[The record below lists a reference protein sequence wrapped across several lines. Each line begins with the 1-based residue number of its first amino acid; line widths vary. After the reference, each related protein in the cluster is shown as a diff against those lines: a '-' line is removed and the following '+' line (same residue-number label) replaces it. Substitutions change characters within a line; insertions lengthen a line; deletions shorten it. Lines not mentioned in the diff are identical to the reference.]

1 MKRRGLFEM
10 KYLVRFLTVSALL
23 VFVAHATQ
31 DVVTAIHGTIT
42 KLDST
47 SKTMVVKTKDGTE
60 HTVHFVDKTAVW
72 GADKT
77 AAGAKD
83 SFKGLSEG
91 SEVVVH
97 YTAKGGEDTAT
108 EVDKVGKDGLKYMDG
123 TVTKIGKDGKTV
135 VVKSADGTEHTF
147 DVAGRDTADAAKDIG
162 KGTEKAGKTTVY
174 YTDEGG
180 KKVAHFFE
188 KL

>member
-1 MKRRGLFEM
+1 MKN
-10 KYLVRFLTVSALL
+10 LVRFATVAALLLFAVYAADDVVSA
-23 VFVAHATQ
+23 V
-31 DVVTAIHGTIT
+31 HGTIT
-42 KLDST
+42 KLDSST
-47 SKTMVVKTKDGTE
+47 NTMVIKTKDGTE

-97 YTAKGGEDTAT
+97 YSEKGGEKTAT
-108 EVDKVGKDGLKYMDG
+108 EVDKVGKDGLKYIDG
-123 TVTKIGKDGKTV
+123 TVTKVGKDGKTV

-147 DVAGRDTADAAKDIG
+147 DVAGRDTADVAKSIG
-162 KGTEKAGKTTVY
+162 KSADKGGKTTIY
-174 YTDEGG
+174 YTEEGG
-180 KKVAHFFE
+180 KKVVHFFE
-188 KL
+188 KI

>member
-1 MKRRGLFEM
+1 MKN
-10 KYLVRFLTVSALL
+10 LVKFLVVSALV
-23 VFVAHATQ
+23 VFAAKAAD
-31 DVVTAIHGTIT
+31 DVVSAVHGTVT
-42 KLDST
+42 KVDAT

-60 HTVHFVDKTAVW
+60 QTVHYTDKTAVW

-83 SFKGLSEG
+83 SYKGIASG

-97 YTAKGGEDTAT
+97 YTEKGTEKSAT
-108 EVDKVGKDGLKYMDG
+108 EVDKVGKDGLKYVDG
-123 TVTKIGKDGKTV
+123 TVETVGKDGKTV
-135 VVKSADGTEHTF
+135 TVKAADGTEHTF
-147 DVAGRDTADAAKDIG
+147 SVAGKGIGAGAAKGG
-162 KGTEKAGKTTVY
+162 KATVY
-174 YTDEGG
+174 YSEEGG

>member
-1 MKRRGLFEM
+1 MKNVL
-10 KYLVRFLTVSALL
+10 RFLAVAALL
-23 VFVAHATQ
+23 VFTVRAAD
-31 DVVTAIHGTIT
+31 DVVTAVHGTIT
-42 KLDST
+42 KLDDGT
-47 SKTMVVKTKDGTE
+47 KTMVVKAKDGTE
-60 HTVHFVDKTAVW
+60 HTVRFTDKTAVW

-97 YTAKGGEDTAT
+97 YSEKGGEKSAT
-108 EVDKVGKDGLKYMDG
+108 EVDKVGKDGLKYVDG
-123 TVTKIGKDGKTV
+123 TVEKVGKDGKTV
-135 VVKSADGTEHTF
+135 VVKTADGTEHTF
-147 DVAGRDTADAAKDIG
+147 AVAGKDTA
-162 KGTEKAGKTTVY
+162 KGADKAGKVTVY
-174 YTDEGG
+174 YTEEGS

>member
-1 MKRRGLFEM
+1 MKN
-10 KYLVRFLTVSALL
+10 LVRFLGLTALL
-23 VFVAHATQ
+23 VFALHAAD
-31 DVVTAIHGTIT
+31 DVVSAVHGTIT
-42 KLDST
+42 KLDSST
-47 SKTMVVKTKDGTE
+47 KTMVVKTKDGTE
-60 HTVHFVDKTAVW
+60 HTVHFADKTTVW

-83 SFKGLSEG
+83 AFKGLSEG

-97 YTAKGGEDTAT
+97 YSEKGGEKTAT
-108 EVDKVGKDGLKYMDG
+108 EVDKVGKDGLKYVDG
-123 TVTKIGKDGKTV
+123 TVEKVGKDGKTV

-147 DVAGRDTADAAKDIG
+147 DVAGHDTADAAKGIG
-162 KGTEKAGKTTVY
+162 KATDKTAKVTVY
-174 YTDEGG
+174 YTEDGG

>member
-1 MKRRGLFEM
+1 MKNV
-10 KYLVRFLTVSALL
+10 VRFFVMAALVGFGVSA
-23 VFVAHATQ
+23 AQ
-31 DVVTAIHGTIT
+31 DVATAVHGTIT
-42 KLDST
+42 KLDSS

-60 HTVHFVDKTAVW
+60 QTVHFTDKTAVW

-97 YTAKGGEDTAT
+97 YTAKGADKSAT
-108 EVDKVGKDGLKYMDG
+108 EVDKVGKDGLKSVDG
-123 TVTKIGKDGKTV
+123 TVTKVSKDGKTV
-135 VVKSADGTEHTF
+135 VVKTADGTEHTF
-147 DVAGRDTADAAKDIG
+147 DVAGKDTADAAKS
-162 KGTEKAGKTTVY
+162 AGKTTVY
-174 YTDEGG
+174 YTEQGG

>member
-1 MKRRGLFEM
+1 MKNLS
-10 KYLVRFLTVSALL
+10 RFLALAALL
-23 VFVAHATQ
+23 VFAIRAADDVA
-31 DVVTAIHGTIT
+31 TAVHGTIT
-42 KLDST
+42 KLDSAT
-47 SKTMVVKTKDGTE
+47 KTMVVKTKDGTE

-83 SFKGLSEG
+83 AFKGLSEG

-97 YTAKGGEDTAT
+97 YTEKGTENTAT
-108 EVDKVGKDGLKYMDG
+108 EVDKVGKDGLKSVDG
-123 TVTKIGKDGKTV
+123 TVTKVGADGKTV
-135 VVKSADGTEHTF
+135 VVKAADGTEQTF
-147 DVAGRDTADAAKDIG
+147 TVVGHDTAESAKGIG
-162 KGTEKAGKTTVY
+162 KAADKTAKTTVY
-174 YTDEGG
+174 YTEEGG

>member
-1 MKRRGLFEM
+1 M
-10 KYLVRFLTVSALL
+10 KYLVRILTVSALL
-23 VFVAHATQ
+23 TFAVHAQ
-31 DVVTAIHGTIT
+31 DVVTAVHGTVT
-42 KLDST
+42 KLDSST
-47 SKTMVVKTKDGTE
+47 KTMVVKTKDGSE
-60 HTVHFVDKTAVW
+60 QTVHFVDKTTVW

-97 YTAKGGEDTAT
+97 YSEKGGEKTAT

-123 TVTKIGKDGKTV
+123 TVTKVGKDGKTI
-135 VVKSADGTEHTF
+135 VVKAADGTEQTF
-147 DVAGRDTADAAKDIG
+147 TVAGHDTADAAKDLG
-162 KGTEKAGKTTVY
+162 KGTDKAGKTTVY
-174 YTDEGG
+174 YTEEGG

-188 KL
+188 KF

>member
-1 MKRRGLFEM
+1 MNVEENSWMGGSAMKT
-10 KYLVRFLTVSALL
+10 LVRFLTVATLL
-23 VFVAHATQ
+23 VFAAYAAD
-31 DVVTAIHGTIT
+31 DVVSAVHGTVT
-42 KLDST
+42 KIDAA

-60 HTVHFVDKTAVW
+60 HTVHYTDKTVVL

-83 SFKGLSEG
+83 AYKGIATG

-97 YTAKGGEDTAT
+97 YTEKGTEKSAT
-108 EVDKVGKDGLKYMDG
+108 EVDKVGKDGLKYVDG
-123 TVTKIGKDGKTV
+123 TVEKVGKDGKTV
-135 VVKSADGTEHTF
+135 TVKAADGTEHTF
-147 DVAGRDTADAAKDIG
+147 EVAGKGIG
-162 KGTEKAGKTTVY
+162 TGAVKGGKATVY
-174 YTDEGG
+174 YTEEGS

>member
-1 MKRRGLFEM
+1 MKNAL
-10 KYLVRFLTVSALL
+10 RFLMVAALL
-23 VFVAHATQ
+23 VFAARAADDVASA
-31 DVVTAIHGTIT
+31 VHGTIT
-42 KLDST
+42 KLDDGT
-47 SKTMVVKTKDGTE
+47 KTMVVKTKDGTE
-60 HTVHFVDKTAVW
+60 HTVHFTDKTVVW

-97 YTAKGGEDTAT
+97 YTAKGTEKSAV
-108 EVDKVGKDGLKYMDG
+108 EVDKVGKDGLKYVEG
-123 TVTKIGKDGKTV
+123 SVTKVGKDGKTV

-147 DVAGRDTADAAKDIG
+147 DVAGHDTADAAKGIG
-162 KGTEKAGKTTVY
+162 KAADKSGKVTVY
-174 YTDEGG
+174 YSEEGG

-188 KL
+188 KF

>member
-1 MKRRGLFEM
+1 MKNL
-10 KYLVRFLTVSALL
+10 LRFLTVAVLM
-23 VFVAHATQ
+23 VFTLHAAD
-31 DVVTAIHGTIT
+31 DVVSAVHGTVT
-42 KLDST
+42 KLDSGT
-47 SKTMVVKTKDGTE
+47 KTMVVKAKDGTE
-60 HTVHFVDKTAVW
+60 HTIHFTDKTAVW

-97 YTAKGGEDTAT
+97 YSVKGTEKSAT
-108 EVDKVGKDGLKYMDG
+108 EVDKVGKDGLKYVDG
-123 TVTKIGKDGKTV
+123 TVTKVGKDGKTV
-135 VVKSADGTEHTF
+135 VVKAADGTEHTF
-147 DVAGRDTADAAKDIG
+147 DVAGHDTADAAKGIG
-162 KGTEKAGKTTVY
+162 KGADKTGKVTVY
-174 YTDEGG
+174 YTEEGG